1 MVDIYSPFN
10 ENILFEMAIEY
21 TINIFIFYKKRFI
34 IFSKEKYTQV
44 CVMENDGIKDALAF
58 I

>member
-1 MVDIYSPFN
+1 MT
-10 ENILFEMAIEY
+10 IEY